1 MEIELRKEHTSLH
14 EHLRKPHP
22 LFITLPLLASLQVSH
37 HPPMFAHFV
46 EHKEWIFWQEWTM
59 TISFRGK
66 YVACYP
72 VGCCHLVF
80 HRSKSHYTW
89 GRPTVIIHNIIV
101 GQPWVDQVRG
111 GANGG
116 SRGWI
121 SLRGWTNGGAAM
133 GGSGEGQGSHGWIR

>member
-1 MEIELRKEHTSLH
+1 
-14 EHLRKPHP
+14 
-22 LFITLPLLASLQVSH
+22 
-37 HPPMFAHFV
+37 MFAHYV
-46 EHKEWIFWQEWTM
+46 EHREWIFWQEWTM

-101 GQPWVDQVRG
+101 GQPWVDQV
-111 GANGG
+111 
-116 SRGWI
+116 
-121 SLRGWTNGGAAM
+121 SLSQLNLPF
-133 GGSGEGQGSHGWIR
+133 S